1 MHRALAAAGLSTIA
15 LALVPILA
23 YAAIDESPVA
33 DAAMRADRQLVLA
46 LIKRGA
52 DVNAVQ
58 GDGMT
63 ALHWAAMNDDL
74 ELAQVLIHAGSHVS
88 AATRLDAYTPIL
100 IAARNGNA
108 AILEAL
114 LKAGADAKAPTTNG
128 ASALMLAAA
137 SGSADAAKMLL
148 DHGADVNAKE
158 RDRGETAL
166 MFAAAANRASVIE
179 ILMQHS
185 ADSTIAT
192 RVVDVM
198 KLPPTGQTIN
208 VDRQQTNRELVGMEG
223 GLTALMFAARQG
235 ALEAVQALID
245 AGAQVNQVSPADGTS
260 PLLIA
265 TINGRFDVAKYL
277 LDHGADPNL
286 ASAAGCT
293 PLYATL
299 NVQWVPHSFYP
310 QPTSQT
316 QQKTTYLE
324 LMTALL
330 EHGAKPNI
338 QIKKK
343 LWYNGYNFDLSGVDE
358 TGSTPFWRAA
368 QATDLAAMG
377 LLLHW
382 GSDPTIVTSPRERR
396 GRKQPSPGGDAAKAG
411 GASPGVNALQ
421 VAAGTG
427 WDGNFNA
434 NAPGGWMPSVKFL
447 VEELGFDV
455 NAADNKGSTPLHYAA
470 ARGDNEMIL
479 YLVSKGANVRAVN
492 TAGQTVAD
500 MANGP
505 TNRVQPFPETI
516 ALLEKLGSK
525 NNHRCVSCGE
535 DAAEA
540 PSKGQGKD

>member
-1 MHRALAAAGLSTIA
+1 MHRALAAAGLSVLK

-23 YAAIDESPVA
+23 SAATDETPVA
-33 DAAMRADRQLVLA
+33 DAAMHADRQLVLA

-52 DVNAVQ
+52 DVNAAQ

-63 ALHWAAMNDDL
+63 ALHWAVMNDDL
-74 ELAQVLIHAGSHVS
+74 ELVKALIHSGSHVS

-108 AILEAL
+108 AVLEL
-114 LKAGADAKAPTTNG
+114 LLNAGADAKAPTTNG
-128 ASALMLAAA
+128 ASPLMLAAA

-148 DHGADVNAKE
+148 DHGADVNARE
-158 RDRGETAL
+158 RDRGETTL
-166 MFAAAANRASVIE
+166 MFAAAANRASVIK

-192 RVVDVM
+192 KVVDVM

-235 ALEAVQALID
+235 AIEAVQALID
-245 AGAQVNQVSPADGTS
+245 AGAQVNQVSPGDGTS

-265 TINGRFDVAKYL
+265 AINGRFDVAKYL
-277 LDHGADPNL
+277 LEHGADPNL

-310 QPTSQT
+310 QPTSQA
-316 QQKTTYLE
+316 QQRTTYLE

-338 QIKKK
+338 QLKKK

-368 QATDLAAMG
+368 QATDLAAMR

-382 GSDPTIVTSPRERR
+382 GADPTIVTSPREKR
-396 GRKQPSPGGDAAKAG
+396 RKQPSLGGDTAKIG
-411 GASPGVNALQ
+411 SGANPGVNALQ
-421 VAAGTG
+421 VAAGAG

-470 ARGDNEMIL
+470 ARGDNEMIV
-479 YLVSKGANVRAVN
+479 YLISKGANVKAVN

-525 NNHRCVSCGE
+525 NNHRCVPCGE
-535 DAAEA
+535 EGTEG